1 MNILEK
7 LLPNPITIAKYIYD
21 DNICYGTLQLFSIIK
36 KIANGEIYITRFSN
50 REMTIYDSLINVDI
64 TVRILREHI
73 DITVD
78 DIEHNQ
84 LPNMYVSTIKS
95 ILSQLKVHTIIGIF
109 SDDMGQEWYDRVTG
123 NYHCNLDILICNTKL
138 LDNFINNNR
147 KYSVMLLNKLIRTH
161 TTNVTLF
168 KELVHDE
175 NVYTILFNGGNYLTF
190 IGDTVNN
197 MRGITMSYNSNTGI
211 KTFPVNN
218 FNNLVS
224 HLCNRINNMVVI
236 GVKRKCLVQ

>member
-21 DNICYGTLQLFSIIK
+21 DNICYERLQMASIIK

-109 SDDMGQEWYDRVTG
+109 NDRVTK
-123 NYHCNLDILICNTKL
+123 NRQCNLDILICNTKL
-138 LDNFINNNR
+138 LDNFINNNNR
-147 KYSVMLLNKLIRTH
+147 KYSVMLLNKLISTH
-161 TTNVTLF
+161 AVNATLF

-175 NVYTILFNGGNYLTF
+175 NVYTMLFNGGNYLTF

-218 FNNLVS
+218 FNNLVI
-224 HLCNRINNMVVI
+224 HLYHRINNMVVI
-236 GVKRKCLVQ
+236 GVKRKCLVK